1 MTDIDISPEA
11 VEQLARL
18 DENGGTCDTQFVGYA
33 ATLRA
38 LSSAL
43 LQSRAETAA
52 AYERA
57 AVVADAQ
64 ERVAHKRAD
73 SDDGVWDD
81 GVVFGTEIGAR
92 IIAREIRALAT
103 PDQSSALAAVVAQ
116 AVADEREVCWETC
129 DQIGRGLEENEY
141 ADESVGA
148 FDSAAAIRRRGQA

>member
-116 AVADEREVCWETC
+116 AVADEREACAWTATSFLTGNPLAGEPLRSPTP
-129 DQIGRGLEENEY
+129 NEI
-141 ADESVGA
+141 
-148 FDSAAAIRRRGQA
+148 AAAIRSRGQA